1 MENIDNRTF
10 EIYNGLAGL
19 GYFMLDPGAVMGYH
33 KKRTD
38 VHKTEGTIWQAIT
51 VKSLIL

>member
-1 MENIDNRTF
+1 MENIDNRAF

-33 KKRTD
+33 KKEQMFTKRRERYG
-38 VHKTEGTIWQAIT
+38 KQ
-51 VKSLIL
+51 